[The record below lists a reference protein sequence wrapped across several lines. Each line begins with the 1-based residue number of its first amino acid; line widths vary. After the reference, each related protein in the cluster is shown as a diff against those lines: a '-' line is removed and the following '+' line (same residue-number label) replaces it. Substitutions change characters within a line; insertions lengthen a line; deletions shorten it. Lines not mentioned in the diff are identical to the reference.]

1 MHWSKDEF
9 SNSTLS
15 KADPLNLEL
24 TNLVQFNCVLYKL
37 VDGKVESLKDEY
49 EKSQLENVVKLKT
62 QLSKI
67 DLGNEQLIKVIK
79 LKSKSEKV
87 VHPKSWSDIVI
98 ALLVKSLDLI
108 ESECSSNCFFIRKLI
123 MGFLLFYTLYCF
135 AKCLSIISMN
145 KHF

>member
-15 KADPLNLEL
+15 KDDPLNLEL
-24 TNLVQFNCVLYKL
+24 TNLVLFNCVLYKL

-123 MGFLLFYTLYCF
+123 MVFLLFYTLYCF
-135 AKCLSIISMN
+135 AKCLSIRSMN